1 MSSRPTPETE
11 GTVDLRQYIAVIRRN
26 RRLIAAVAVGCVA
39 LAALYTFIRTP
50 IYTSKAKILL
60 SPTLV
65 NSTGVV
71 DLEKSIDANTEREIA
86 LSSSVAILARNTLE
100 SEESVQDLVSHV
112 SADAPQDS
120 RTLEIAFSHP
130 GPKAARD
137 GASAFA
143 NAYLKYKRDQAL
155 ADIQDQIDPLIEQI
169 SEYKAYRLEL
179 TETIRS
185 ERPGSIPVQQA
196 VNDKQEAQAQIDY
209 LNGQIAGLQAL
220 TTSGGT
226 LIGVPAVPLS
236 PSSPNH
242 PLDVGLG
249 LFFGVFLG
257 FGLAFFR
264 TRADA
269 RLHERLELEQVV
281 GAPVLAVVPK
291 DIEWTHRTAPR
302 LVTVQDPRGPTA
314 EAFRTLRPTLLV
326 SAAQQNVKVIIIASP
341 TAGEGKTTTAANL
354 GVVMAQADRR
364 TMIVSADLRK
374 PRIHEFFGLPNER
387 GLSDVL
393 TGKLSPMD
401 ALRRSGVENLWLMPS
416 GPIPA
421 QPAELL
427 QSIAMKELLAEQRGL
442 VDFILLDCPPILAV
456 ADTLGLAA
464 YADGVLLV
472 ANAGSTTIDAAE
484 QARERLHQV
493 GASMLGCVLN
503 DLDLSTTTSYYG
515 YGYGEDVAAPEPNGK
530 KRREVSPR
538 RGQTSS

>member
-1 MSSRPTPETE
+1 MSSRLTPDTE
-11 GTVDLRQYIAVIRRN
+11 ATVDLRQYIAVVRRN
-26 RRLIAAVAVGCVA
+26 RRLIAAVTVGCVV
-39 LAALYTFIRTP
+39 LAAIYSFIRTP
-50 IYTSKAKILL
+50 IYTAKAKILL

-65 NSTGVV
+65 NLTDFV
-71 DLEKSIDANTEREIA
+71 DLEKSIDVNTEREIA
-86 LSSSVAILARNTLE
+86 LSSSVGVLARRTLG
-100 SEESVQDLVSHV
+100 SEKSVQDLISQVD
-112 SADAPQDS
+112 AEAPQDS
-120 RTLEIAFSHP
+120 RTLEISFSDP
-130 GPKAARD
+130 DPRASRD
-137 GASAFA
+137 GAVAFA
-143 NAYLKYKRDQAL
+143 NAYLDYKQTQAEGY
-155 ADIQDQIDPLIEQI
+155 IQEQIDPLAEDILDFKADIRQLREEIRQERQGSTTFLEKVRDKDELEAKVRSLTQQI
-169 SEYKAYRLEL
+169 
-179 TETIRS
+179 T
-185 ERPGSIPVQQA
+185 
-196 VNDKQEAQAQIDY
+196 D
-209 LNGQIAGLQAL
+209 LQL
-220 TTSGGT
+220 LSTSGGT
-226 LIGVPAVPLS
+226 LIGIPAVPLS
-236 PSSPNH
+236 PSSPKH

-249 LFFGVFLG
+249 LFFGLFLG
-257 FGLAFFR
+257 VGLAFFR

-291 DIEWTHRTAPR
+291 DIEWTHRSAPR
-302 LVTVQDPRGPTA
+302 LVTVQDPRAPTA

-374 PRIHEFFGLPNER
+374 PRVHEFFGLPSER

-393 TGKLSPMD
+393 TGKLGAMD

-416 GPIPA
+416 GPIPP

-456 ADTLGLAA
+456 ADTLGLAS

-493 GASMLGCVLN
+493 GAKVLGCVLN
-503 DLDLSTTTSYYG
+503 DLDLSTTSSYYG
-515 YGYGEDVAAPEPNGK
+515 YGYGEEVALPENGK
-530 KRREVSPR
+530 KRREVLPR